1 MDSVAIGSAELSAFQ
16 SIACDLQP
24 LLQLTHELAF
34 HSHHEKAWFT
44 RSLVATHPEW
54 LDFLLEEPQEDI
66 ASLAVLLDR
75 FFRCYY
81 VRPGT
86 PNAQL
91 NTKAFSAIRK
101 RDRAPV
107 FHFLLVATK
116 QQRAQFRTAIQAMP
130 SGEDSRMEKMVH
142 IANQDLKSVSHT
154 LKQQCRGDGV
164 VERIDP
170 KDERGKSIG
179 CGFTVQK
186 GLCVIVCKQ
195 ASCSA
200 CGSVPTGKY
209 TRTRSHSS
217 VLNLRFSVCDAP
229 TMYMQQTCSMGCINI
244 QYTYKT
250 CTAHQTRRSDS
261 E

>member
-91 NTKAFSAIRK
+91 STKASLDLLKKLTALIVTNCLNAFDQVYLSCT
-101 RDRAPV
+101 RAPTRRLAPLA
-107 FHFLLVATK
+107 FLNN
-116 QQRAQFRTAIQAMP
+116 MP
-130 SGEDSRMEKMVH
+130 
-142 IANQDLKSVSHT
+142 
-154 LKQQCRGDGV
+154 
-164 VERIDP
+164 
-170 KDERGKSIG
+170 
-179 CGFTVQK
+179 
-186 GLCVIVCKQ
+186 GL
-195 ASCSA
+195 
-200 CGSVPTGKY
+200 GSVPLIPDHLAQAIRRSVMKLISVFADIKPLQMKTNSRFLRTG
-209 TRTRSHSS
+209 TSE
-217 VLNLRFSVCDAP
+217 CQWQP
-229 TMYMQQTCSMGCINI
+229 GQSMGCTDMLASALAAKYTMHLVPSLKLGWKTISHYLTARTCCNI
-244 QYTYKT
+244 
-250 CTAHQTRRSDS
+250 
-261 E
+261 